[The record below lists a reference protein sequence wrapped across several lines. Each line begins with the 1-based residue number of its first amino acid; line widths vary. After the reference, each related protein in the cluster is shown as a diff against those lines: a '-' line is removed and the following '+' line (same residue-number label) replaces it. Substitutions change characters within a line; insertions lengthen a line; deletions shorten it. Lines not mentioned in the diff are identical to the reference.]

1 MYSDYLTGI
10 IIVFCLCQHVI
21 IIVEV
26 YTRDDF
32 VINLGFWKT
41 SEQEKHVIV
50 DIKQIYNLKPTKKW
64 NSNVHAIFP
73 F

>member
-1 MYSDYLTGI
+1 MPAY
-10 IIVFCLCQHVI
+10 VI

-26 YTRDDF
+26 YTGDDF
-32 VINLGFWKT
+32 VINLGFWKI
-41 SEQEKHVIV
+41 SEWEKNVMV

-73 F
+73 FYTVYLW